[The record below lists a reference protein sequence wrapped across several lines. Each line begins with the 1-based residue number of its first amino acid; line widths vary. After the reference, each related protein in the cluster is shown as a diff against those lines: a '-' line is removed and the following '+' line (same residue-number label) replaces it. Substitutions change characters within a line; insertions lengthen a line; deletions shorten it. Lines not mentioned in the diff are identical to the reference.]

1 MNKVDPK
8 KLFWWSFG
16 VTVAIAAVLIIAF
29 NPSGK
34 PASQESLPI
43 GWVEL
48 KPEGAGFSA
57 LMPGVIETDA
67 KSNTYYAGDPDKA
80 RFFIMFSRGLSANA
94 ESYAVFDEALSG
106 LTNNPEHRLMS
117 SGNTLHGEY
126 QARDFVVWNNASNT
140 YYRGR
145 LIWANGTLYQI
156 FITTYGENFP
166 KEDYTYFLD
175 SFKVITV
182 APAPQS

>member
-8 KLFWWSFG
+8 KMFWWSFG

-34 PASQESLPI
+34 PAPQPSLPI

-48 KPEGAGFSA
+48 QPEGAGFSA
-57 LMPGVIETDA
+57 LMPDVIETDA
-67 KSNTYYAGDPDKA
+67 KTNTYYAGDPDKA
-80 RFFIMFSRGLSANA
+80 RFFITFSPILNKSAD
-94 ESYAVFDEALSG
+94 SQMVFQEALSG
-106 LTNNPEHRLMS
+106 LTNNPEHRLMNS
-117 SGNTLHGEY
+117 ENTLHGKY
-126 QARDFVVWNNASNT
+126 QARDFVVWNNATNT

-145 LIWANGTLYQI
+145 LIFANGTLYQM

-166 KEDYTYFLD
+166 KEEYAYFLD
-175 SFKVITV
+175 SFKVIST
-182 APAPQS
+182 APRP